1 MYLKSLSIYK
11 GKTIIRDVKF
21 RMGIN
26 LIVDASGSGPDGVG
40 NNIGK
45 TTVLRLIDVC
55 LGGDSNKVYSD
66 SMNSGKSYEK
76 VEKFLK
82 DNFVRIRLVLAK
94 SKMLDDESVILER
107 NFTWDK
113 DAELWIINGSK
124 FNPKSYREELQ
135 TLLLPS
141 FAGSLVTFR
150 SLISRNIRCETNRI
164 EAALKT
170 LHDSKSE
177 KEYEALHLTLLGV
190 DAEYSVRAKK
200 AQDNLK
206 DERTYKK
213 VLANYNK
220 KAEIKKEL
228 KIVESQLDKYI
239 EKRHKFLV
247 NDSYVSDVKRL
258 ESLRLKIDKVR
269 QKLNIITVRISN
281 IESAVK
287 SISSSVFNDN
297 VKEIERIYKEANA
310 FIPELQVSFNELVEF
325 HNSMLE
331 QKSIFI
337 RNELPALKKS
347 KANEEK
353 ILASMLHSES
363 EMLSLLQS
371 SISSEEMKSIES
383 CIVNLTAQRATLTSK
398 LTQLQD
404 ADNNIISM
412 SAEVQKY
419 SSQSYINSVRSDLD
433 ARIAK
438 FNSYFAKF
446 SNELCGLPCALSYEV
461 KQSKAGFQLFSF
473 YIKDN
478 SHSSGI
484 KISEVFSF
492 DMAHIMFSDELALSC
507 LHFLLNDRKELLDN
521 NNLQKIASIV
531 QSSNV
536 QLVLP
541 ILKDKLPESLRDSN
555 NIILQLDYH
564 NKLFKIED

>member
-107 NFTWDK
+107 NFSWDK

-124 FNPKSYREELQ
+124 FNPKSYREELR

-150 SLISRNIRCETNRI
+150 SLISRNIRCEANRI

-383 CIVNLTAQRATLTSK
+383 CIVNLTAQRATLMSK

-438 FNSYFAKF
+438 FNSYFSKF

-473 YIKDN
+473 YIKDD

-521 NNLQKIASIV
+521 NNLQKIANIV